1 MEIRLTGWLLLTHIH
16 SSSTLT
22 AHAGSIYS
30 EVYNVMAN
38 KQIAYEETQGEL
50 QFWDLLFELYN
61 INDIARHLSLGFKV
75 FDHDV
80 EVFVLLH
87 HQSTHQARSDMASLN
102 D

>member
-1 MEIRLTGWLLLTHIH
+1 
-16 SSSTLT
+16 
-22 AHAGSIYS
+22 
-30 EVYNVMAN
+30 MAN

-102 D
+102 DWGID